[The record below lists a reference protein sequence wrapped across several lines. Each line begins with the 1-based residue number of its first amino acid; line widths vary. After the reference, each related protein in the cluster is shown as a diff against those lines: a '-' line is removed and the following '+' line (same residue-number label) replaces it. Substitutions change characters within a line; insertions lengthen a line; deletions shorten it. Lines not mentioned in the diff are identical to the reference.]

1 MATAKKIVKKSK
13 PVKEAKVVKP
23 EAKEYDIEARTALVK
38 AIENPIKEVKLTTLQ
53 KIQKLSDKRNSLSG
67 RLMGGDRVPNKENI
81 AKEVKSLTKEIAALK
96 IAKVKEDQ
104 RGR

>member
-1 MATAKKIVKKSK
+1 MATAKKVIKKSK
-13 PVKEAKVVKP
+13 PVKEAKTV
-23 EAKEYDIEARTALVK
+23 ELKEYDIEARTALVK